1 MILPLL
7 ALAVFG
13 AWRWYENQTP
23 GVMTNERKA
32 VYHFAMREER
42 DPQKIAYW
50 ADWFDKQGLDGPA
63 ENLRNRIKIP
73 AINGEGR
80 AVRQRLVRKALS
92 SDNVAGI
99 HGLAE
104 IYECQGYG
112 STAQLLRDYASGLNY
127 AAQVPECPLNTD
139 LYDNPMGF
147 PSFGSSNSSG
157 EPTAFGV
164 PIDFEK
170 GCQCGHKPEDH
181 TPNVGAPTYRCTKCN
196 CKLFLWAQKCGP
208 NDIKIQFPSF
218 GQDGPPPPV
227 FTYIPNG
234 DDINLSRQ
242 STQDYQ
248 AGNTLVV
255 SHVQQYAARCVAETG
270 RDCVVFADDGST
282 VVYES
287 RMNKV

>member
-1 MILPLL
+1 VILPLL

-63 ENLRNRIKIP
+63 KNLRNRIKIP
-73 AINGEGR
+73 AIHGEGR

-104 IYECQGYG
+104 VYECQGYG

-127 AAQVPECPLNTD
+127 AAQVPECPLNSD
-139 LYDNPMGF
+139 LYDNPMG
-147 PSFGSSNSSG
+147 
-157 EPTAFGV
+157 
-164 PIDFEK
+164 
-170 GCQCGHKPEDH
+170 
-181 TPNVGAPTYRCTKCN
+181 Y
-196 CKLFLWAQKCGP
+196 
-208 NDIKIQFPSF
+208 PSF

-227 FTYIPNG
+227 FTYVPNG
-234 DDINLSRQ
+234 DGINLSTQ

-248 AGNTLVV
+248 SGNALVV

-270 RDCVVFADDGST
+270 RDCIVFADDGAT

-287 RMNKV
+287 RPGKV